1 MNIPVVVLAGGIG
14 ERIKVLTGGKPK
26 ALLYLAGKHLVEYTL
41 ENLIKIC
48 SKDVYLVVNDPRDFE
63 DIAVK
68 YGKKLKLE
76 LVQQKSPGIE
86 GAIISIKDYIGGDF
100 ILIYGDVVAPVEMYA
115 ELKSMYLAG
124 NYGVILIPEEEVESY
139 TVAKLGTT
147 PNIEEFVHGVDVA
160 EPAGLYVV
168 GGAYVL
174 PKEFIYV
181 VETHNNMIEALNY
194 INVKHKLRPCIWSGW
209 WIDVEYPWDLLRAVL
224 YVLHQIDRSIISS
237 NAKIASTAVVEGPV
251 VIDDDVEIDH
261 YAIIKGPAYIGKKS
275 YIGCNS
281 LIRNYVTLE
290 GENVVGSYTEIVWS
304 SIQRNTTIGSKS
316 YIGFSVIGE
325 GCTIEPGVVTLNIV
339 PDNIRIARAIKT
351 ERRGREYIKLGAIIG
366 HNSRVKAYTVLK
378 PSEVVSS

>member
-1 MNIPVVVLAGGIG
+1 MNTPVVVLAGGTG

-41 ENLIKIC
+41 ENLIKIGG
-48 SKDVYLVVNDPRDFE
+48 KDIYVVVNDPRDFE

-76 LVQQKSPGIE
+76 LVQQKNPGIE
-86 GAIISIKDYIGGDF
+86 GAVTSVKDYINNDF
-100 ILIYGDVVAPVEMYA
+100 ILIYGDVIAPVDMYI
-115 ELKSMYLAG
+115 ELQSLYLAG

-139 TVAKLGTT
+139 TVAKLGAAPT
-147 PNIEEFVHGVDVA
+147 IEKFTYGISATES
-160 EPAGLYVV
+160 AGLYVV

-181 VETHNNMIEALNY
+181 VESLNNMIEALNY
-194 INVKHKLRPCIWSGW
+194 VNIKYKLRPCIWSGW

-224 YVLHQIDRSIISS
+224 YVLHQLDRSIISS

-251 VIDDDVEIDH
+251 IIEDDVEIDH
-261 YAIIKGPAYIGKKS
+261 YAIIKGPAYIGKRS

-281 LIRNYVTLE
+281 LIRSYVALE
-290 GENVVGSYTEIVWS
+290 GGNVVGSYTEIVWS
-304 SIQRNTTIGSKS
+304 SIQRNATIGSRS

-325 GCTIEPGVVTLNIV
+325 RCTIEPGVVTLNIV
-339 PDNIRIARAIKT
+339 PDNVRIARAIKT
-351 ERRGREYIKLGAIIG
+351 ERRGREYVKLGAIIG
-366 HNSRVKAYTVLK
+366 YNSRIKAYIVLK
-378 PSEVVSS
+378 PGEVVSS